1 MTDKKIHPPSGPIDE
16 ALWSAYRRDDKAAV
30 MDYLF
35 GRSLVGAGCSR
46 SFHHLVI
53 EDSSEKG
60 RAAKRAHAEPM
71 LINDGVRQVSLR
83 STLN

>member
-1 MTDKKIHPPSGPIDE
+1 MTNKKIHPLSGAIDE
-16 ALWSAYRRDDKAAV
+16 ALWSAYRRDDKTAV

-35 GRSLVGAGCSR
+35 GRGLVRTGCSR
-46 SFHHLVI
+46 SFHHLVM

-60 RAAKRAHAEPM
+60 RAARRAHAGPM
-71 LINDGVRQVSLR
+71 LINDGVHQVSLR